1 MNNSTLDLIKGILD
15 NQMSMS
21 QGRVF
26 AYNGTQDLPQDN
38 NLFIVLSF
46 MDTTPYSNTKHYKRT
61 ETGLQE
67 IQTVNVAEDI
77 LISLIS
83 RSTQA
88 RDRRFEPSW
97 ALNSTYSQ
105 YIQEKNK
112 FHISTINGVS
122 DSSFLEATSRLY
134 RFDVRC
140 RVIRAYEKIQDIDY
154 YDKFPNTS
162 KFEPEWL
169 ID

>member
-1 MNNSTLDLIKGILD
+1 MNNTTLDLIKGILD
-15 NQMSMS
+15 NQMSMPT
-21 QGRVF
+21 GRVF

-46 MDTTPYSNTKHYKRT
+46 MDTNPYSNTKRYKRT
-61 ETGLQE
+61 ENGLQE

-83 RSTQA
+83 KNTSA
-88 RDRRFEPSW
+88 RDRRFEPSM
-97 ALNSTYSQ
+97 ALNSTYAQ

-112 FHISTINGVS
+112 FHIAVINSVR
-122 DSSFLEATSRLY
+122 DSSFLESTSRLN
-134 RFDVRC
+134 RFDIQC
-140 RVIRAYEKIQDIDY
+140 RVIRTYEKIQNVDY